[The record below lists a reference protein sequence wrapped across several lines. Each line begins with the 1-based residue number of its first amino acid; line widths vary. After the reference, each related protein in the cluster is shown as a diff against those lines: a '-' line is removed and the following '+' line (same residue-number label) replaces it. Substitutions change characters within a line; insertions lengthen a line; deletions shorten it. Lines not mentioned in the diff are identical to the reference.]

1 MRPKL
6 EWAESWLKSPK
17 SLYLGGE
24 WVKGQTLYESEN
36 PYTQKAIAQLTDASE
51 SEVDQAVQCAR
62 KALKGPWATVSRR
75 ERAEILRK
83 LGQLVRKNQEELAT
97 LESLDN
103 GKTFEEALYGDL
115 PDSADI
121 FDYYAGWTDKYYA
134 ENCPVEAG
142 FVNYT
147 VHEPIGVCG
156 LIVPWNF
163 PLLLAQW
170 KLAPALSMGNTAIV
184 KPAPFTSLSYIR
196 FVELVHES
204 GLLPPGV
211 LNLVTGDVRAGK
223 AIADHPGIDKV
234 SFTGSTAVGKQI
246 VQSSGRSNLKQVTL
260 ELGGKA
266 PNIIFSDTPDLE
278 KVIERSFA
286 LMFSQKGE
294 KCTEPTRFLIQ
305 NTIKEKVAQRLTE
318 MAEAVRCG
326 NPLEAGTQQGP
337 QCHRAHQER
346 VLAYIE
352 SGKKGGAKLLCGGG
366 PDAGQRSG
374 YFVRPTIFGDVDNRS
389 KIAQEE
395 IFGPVLCLI
404 RFETETEAVEMANDS
419 PYGLAA
425 GVYTAD
431 LSRAHRIAAA
441 LEAGMVFVNHYGCY
455 HFASPFGGIKQS
467 GWGREMGVHS
477 LSEYTRLK
485 SIWIKH

>member
-1 MRPKL
+1 MRPKQ
-6 EWAESWLKSPK
+6 EWAETWLKSPK

-24 WVKGQTLYESEN
+24 WVKGKSSYQSEN
-36 PYTQKAIAQLTDASE
+36 PYTQQSLAELSDASE
-51 SEVDQAVQCAR
+51 AEVDRAVECAR
-62 KALKGPWATVSRR
+62 EALKGPWARISRR
-75 ERAEILRK
+75 ERAETLRK
-83 LGQLVRKNQEELAT
+83 LGALVRDHQEELAT

-103 GKTFEEALYGDL
+103 GKTFEEALMGDL

-121 FDYYAGWTDKYYA
+121 FDYYAGWTDKFYA
-134 ENCPVEAG
+134 ENCPVEPG

-170 KLAPALSMGNTAIV
+170 KVAPALSMGNTVIV
-184 KPAPFTSLSYIR
+184 KPAPFTSLSFIR
-196 FVELVHES
+196 FVELVHEA
-204 GLLPPGV
+204 GILPPGV
-211 LNLVTGDVRAGK
+211 LNLVTGDVRTGK
-223 AIADHPGIDKV
+223 AIAEHPKIDKV

-246 VQSSGRSNLKQVTL
+246 VQSSGRSNLKNVTL

-266 PNIIFSDTPDLE
+266 PNIIFADTPDLDS
-278 KVIERSFA
+278 VIERSFT

-294 KCTEPTRFLIQ
+294 KCTEPTRFLI
-305 NTIKEKVAQRLTE
+305 ESAVYDKVAERLKE
-318 MAEAVRCG
+318 RANAVRCG
-326 NPLEAGTQQGP
+326 NPLDPATQQGP

-346 VLAYIE
+346 ILSYIE
-352 SGKKGGAKLLCGGG
+352 AGKKQGAKLLCGGG
-366 PDAGQRSG
+366 PDASQKTG
-374 YFVRPTIFGDVDNRS
+374 YFVRPTIFSEVDNRS
-389 KIAQEE
+389 TIAQEE

-404 RFETETEAVEMANDS
+404 RFENEQQAIDMANDS

-431 LSRAHRIAAA
+431 LSRGHRMAEA

-467 GWGREMGVHS
+467 GWGREMGIHS
-477 LSEYTRLK
+477 LSEYTALNPFG
-485 SIWIKH
+485 

>member
-6 EWAESWLKSPK
+6 EWAENWLSSPK
-17 SLYLGGE
+17 GLYVGGE
-24 WVKGQTLYESEN
+24 WVNGQSYYESEN
-36 PYTQKAIAQLTDASE
+36 PFTQKAHAQLTDATSKD
-51 SEVDQAVQCAR
+51 VDRAVECAR
-62 KALKGPWATVSRR
+62 QALKGPWAKISRR
-75 ERAEILRK
+75 ERSEILRK
-83 LGQLVRKNQEELAT
+83 LGALVRDNQDELAT

-103 GKTFEEALYGDL
+103 GKTFEEALGGDL

-121 FDYYAGWTDKYYA
+121 FDYYAGWTDKFYA

-170 KLAPALSMGNTAIV
+170 KVAPALSMGNTVIV
-184 KPAPFTSLSYIR
+184 KPAPFTSLSYVR

-211 LNLVTGDVRAGK
+211 LNLVTGDVQAGK
-223 AIADHPGIDKV
+223 AIAEHPGIDKV

-246 VQSSGRSNLKQVTL
+246 VQSSGMTNLKNVTL
-260 ELGGKA
+260 ELGGKS
-266 PNIIFSDTPDLE
+266 PNIIFQDTPDLD
-278 KVIERSFA
+278 KVIDRSFS

-294 KCTEPTRFLIQ
+294 KCTEPTRFLIH
-305 NTIKEKVAQRLTE
+305 NAVYDKVAARLRDL
-318 MAEAVRCG
+318 AQAVRCG
-326 NPLEAGTQQGP
+326 NPLDPETQQGP

-346 VLAYIE
+346 ILTYIE
-352 SGKKGGAKLLCGGG
+352 AGKKDGAKLLCGGG
-366 PDAGQRSG
+366 PDTSQANG

-404 RFETETEAVEMANDS
+404 RFETENEAIGIANDS

-431 LSRAHRIAAA
+431 LSRAHRVAGA

-477 LSEYTRLK
+477 LAEYTRLK